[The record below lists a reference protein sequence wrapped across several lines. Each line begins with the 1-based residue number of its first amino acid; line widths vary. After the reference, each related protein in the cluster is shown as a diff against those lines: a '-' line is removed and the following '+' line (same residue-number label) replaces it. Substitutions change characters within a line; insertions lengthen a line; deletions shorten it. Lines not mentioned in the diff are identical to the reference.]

1 MNYERRILTAIL
13 ILILVFKPNLALSTT
28 EDSFRTIS
36 FDNRGYLIKYEIVQG
51 ENLKEMF
58 GDLGFDIDGLFTGSY
73 FNILIKNRLTQNRDI
88 YFIESDSYEEV
99 EVPIYSYD
107 NYIEIANSLTASIK
121 TNGELLSNL
130 IGFNYYPV
138 EQKTIE
144 VEVPDSSTI
153 YLPKIFTNISRPN
166 FGSLLNNIDYF
177 DFLPFIINNDFNRY
191 EAEFTSLI
199 LNESFNVNIYN
210 QDYDEFTVSLDID
223 LDPPIKMKATW
234 SKTTGLLLS
243 LSLHFIFE
251 NRSSVFIIS
260 LKDYSEIQSPIETP
274 SNSYFIS
281 NSSANYEVIYEDL
294 STELRLAEWKQWF
307 DQLNQ
312 TQGLRYQYLSSGLDF
327 ETHLS
332 VYDQS
337 TESYKH
343 SSPIHSS
350 WISLIPPAVIP
361 VWDSYLGGIILV
373 KSLWEQLEEEINGF
387 AFFLSG
393 VTTTRYTIHSADL
406 HIEYQN
412 NEGLNQILWY
422 ASLQYTS
429 NNTRKVV
436 PSYAVTD
443 ILFETEGW
451 LAYSSSGMLEGFSFF
466 YKESYHS
473 YLQDI
478 DGLTT
483 LETYDH
489 YYYNYFVETKPS
501 NMTIPH
507 FTEIEE
513 TSYPLSILQIIFYST
528 IVYCHIKQRKKRVQ

>member
-199 LNESFNVNIYN
+199 LN
-210 QDYDEFTVSLDID
+210 
-223 LDPPIKMKATW
+223 
-234 SKTTGLLLS
+234 
-243 LSLHFIFE
+243 
-251 NRSSVFIIS
+251 
-260 LKDYSEIQSPIETP
+260 
-274 SNSYFIS
+274 
-281 NSSANYEVIYEDL
+281 
-294 STELRLAEWKQWF
+294 
-307 DQLNQ
+307 
-312 TQGLRYQYLSSGLDF
+312 
-327 ETHLS
+327 
-332 VYDQS
+332 
-337 TESYKH
+337 
-343 SSPIHSS
+343 
-350 WISLIPPAVIP
+350 
-361 VWDSYLGGIILV
+361 
-373 KSLWEQLEEEINGF
+373 
-387 AFFLSG
+387 
-393 VTTTRYTIHSADL
+393 
-406 HIEYQN
+406 
-412 NEGLNQILWY
+412 
-422 ASLQYTS
+422 
-429 NNTRKVV
+429 
-436 PSYAVTD
+436 
-443 ILFETEGW
+443 
-451 LAYSSSGMLEGFSFF
+451 
-466 YKESYHS
+466 
-473 YLQDI
+473 
-478 DGLTT
+478 
-483 LETYDH
+483 
-489 YYYNYFVETKPS
+489 
-501 NMTIPH
+501 
-507 FTEIEE
+507 
-513 TSYPLSILQIIFYST
+513 
-528 IVYCHIKQRKKRVQ
+528 